1 MKIPEIMTHQPWN
14 NKEIWNNVCGTFRFL
29 FVKKSGEV
37 GIVLPWTY
45 DNLIY
50 IYLCN
55 QSLIPE
61 LYFWEMIWKYVFA
74 SSVTHSWSRSDY
86 SLFITRTST
95 IIRSRH
101 HNPHIPT
108 LLYKKKTKI
117 ATNVVPYFFVI
128 SWLLG
133 HYFRNFHLHHD
144 YAVYKQL
151 RNLKEN
157 KNWETRR
164 PLLLKVTS
172 NKILH
177 CHS

>member
-29 FVKKSGEV
+29 FVKKSGDV

-95 IIRSRH
+95 CREIIVSL
-101 HNPHIPT
+101 T
-108 LLYKKKTKI
+108 KSLLI
-117 ATNVVPYFFVI
+117 VI
-128 SWLLG
+128 NQNL
-133 HYFRNFHLHHD
+133 YRNMWTPIIC
-144 YAVYKQL
+144 
-151 RNLKEN
+151 KEFLS
-157 KNWETRR
+157 KF
-164 PLLLKVTS
+164 KYV
-172 NKILH
+172 
-177 CHS
+177 